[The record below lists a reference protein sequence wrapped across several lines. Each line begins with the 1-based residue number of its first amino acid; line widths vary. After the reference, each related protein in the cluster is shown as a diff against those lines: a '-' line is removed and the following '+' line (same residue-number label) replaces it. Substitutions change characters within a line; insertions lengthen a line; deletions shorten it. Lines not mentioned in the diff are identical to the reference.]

1 MIICDPKS
9 ELYETTSQYLR
20 EQEYTVRV
28 FNLVSPEHSDSW
40 ACLSEIEGDELM
52 TQLFCDFIIKNT
64 GDERGDHF
72 WDSAEMNLLKALVLY
87 VEQGFPATKEAA
99 KNQNEDISFQS
110 EAAEDLLGQENLE
123 TIAHTISV
131 FRKGQ

>member
-40 ACLSEIEGDELM
+40 ACLSEIKGDELM
-52 TQLFCDFIIKNT
+52 TQLFCDVIIKNT
-64 GDERGDHF
+64 GDGRETTSGTAH
-72 WDSAEMNLLKALVLY
+72 EMNLLKALVLY
-87 VEQGFPATKEAA
+87 VEQGSPCNERSR
-99 KNQNEDISFQS
+99 KNQNEDISFNQKQRKIW
-110 EAAEDLLGQENLE
+110 LGQENLE

-131 FRKGQ
+131 FRKGR

>member
-52 TQLFCDFIIKNT
+52 TQLWFCMW
-64 GDERGDHF
+64 GR
-72 WDSAEMNLLKALVLY
+72 VL
-87 VEQGFPATKEAA
+87 PATKEAA

-110 EAAEDLLGQENLE
+110 EAEDLLGQENLE

>member
-64 GDERGDHF
+64 I
-72 WDSAEMNLLKALVLY
+72 K
-87 VEQGFPATKEAA
+87 
-99 KNQNEDISFQS
+99 I
-110 EAAEDLLGQENLE
+110 
-123 TIAHTISV
+123 
-131 FRKGQ
+131 

>member
-52 TQLFCDFIIKNT
+52 TQLF
-64 GDERGDHF
+64 
-72 WDSAEMNLLKALVLY
+72 L
-87 VEQGFPATKEAA
+87 
-99 KNQNEDISFQS
+99 
-110 EAAEDLLGQENLE
+110 
-123 TIAHTISV
+123 
-131 FRKGQ
+131 

>member
-40 ACLSEIEGDELM
+40 ACLSEIKGDELM
-52 TQLFCDFIIKNT
+52 TQLFCDVISKNT

-87 VEQGFPATKEAA
+87 VEQGSPC
-99 KNQNEDISFQS
+99 NERS
-110 EAAEDLLGQENLE
+110 
-123 TIAHTISV
+123 
-131 FRKGQ
+131 RKKPE

>member
-52 TQLFCDFIIKNT
+52 TQLFVILSLKIQ
-64 GDERGDHF
+64 
-72 WDSAEMNLLKALVLY
+72 EMK
-87 VEQGFPATKEAA
+87 G
-99 KNQNEDISFQS
+99 
-110 EAAEDLLGQENLE
+110 E
-123 TIAHTISV
+123 TTSGTAQ
-131 FRKGQ
+131 K